1 MGSLDPLATG
11 MLPICLNEATKLAD
25 DILSARKCYRFEI
38 ALGARTSTGDR
49 EGSVIETQPVPVLT
63 RGAVEA
69 VLEGFLGKSQQIP
82 PMYSALKRDGQPLYR
97 LARSGIEVERAP
109 RTIELFS
116 LALCEWRDADMLLL
130 ETVCSK
136 GTYIRVLA
144 EDIARRLGTC
154 GHVAMLRRLYVE
166 PFTRAPMQ
174 TLEEIESRCAQGIAL
189 QLIPA
194 DEAVSNLP
202 ALRLDATESTRI
214 RHGQRIAVP
223 AQLGASRVRLYD
235 AGGEFFGIG
244 VCDGMQSLTARRL
257 FAGASA

>member
-49 EGSVIETQPVPVLT
+49 EGSVIETRPVPALP
-63 RGAVEA
+63 RAEIEA
-69 VLEGFLGKSQQIP
+69 VLRGFLGGSMQIP

-97 LARSGIEVERAP
+97 LARAGIEVERAP
-109 RTIELFS
+109 RAIELSS
-116 LALCEWRDADMLLL
+116 LSLLEQRGDSLLL

-144 EDIARRLGTC
+144 EDIAAKLGTC

-166 PFTRAPMQ
+166 PFTREPMQ
-174 TLEEIESRCAQGIAL
+174 TLEEVETRCAQGLAPR
-189 QLIPA
+189 LIPA
-194 DEAVSNLP
+194 DEAVSYLP
-202 ALRLDATESTRI
+202 AVRLGLIESARI
-214 RHGQRIAVP
+214 RQGQRIAAP
-223 AQLGASRVRLYD
+223 AELSASRVRLYD

-244 VCDGMQSLTARRL
+244 LCDGMQSLTARRL
-257 FAGASA
+257 FAGAPA